1 MKIIINGD
9 NEGPVLDFSDEYPTI
24 DVKPEFIQGDKKN
37 PNLTN
42 KRKYSSQWTGS
53 DTEKRYDENVAKG
66 IKHFYKKDDFYYD
79 INANGFRCD
88 NFDTMDFTKKSIIY
102 LGCSKTYGIGV
113 PESDA
118 WPTMVHE
125 RIQKEHNTTY
135 NYVNLGVP
143 GGGIDSYLHFLPYFS
158 KFNPALIISAT
169 PEIVRM
175 NLIRDE
181 RSPEQVAEDEGEVF
195 LRNYIT
201 SDVEGNE
208 GHLDNIYKGMVSYGD
223 AYFEYRKRV
232 VYANIDSVAKMLN
245 ARFVESNSKYN
256 HTFYGSSL
264 ANLPKRFQKG
274 WVTKNSSNKLNARD
288 LLHPSISQHKNFTE
302 TMMNKILINTVEY

>member
-1 MKIIINGD
+1 MKILNGD
-9 NEGPVLDFSDEYPTI
+9 STVLDFTDEYPSI
-24 DVKPEFIQGDKKN
+24 DINSEFIQGDKKN
-37 PNLTN
+37 PNITN

-53 DTEKRYDENVAKG
+53 DTEKLYDENIAKG
-66 IKHFYKKDDFYYD
+66 IKHTYKKDDFYYD
-79 INANGFRCD
+79 INANGFRCV

-158 KFNPALIISAT
+158 KFNPVLIISAT

-175 NLIRDE
+175 NLIKDE
-181 RSPEQVAEDEGEVF
+181 RSPKEIAKDEGEVF
-195 LRNYIT
+195 LRKYIA
-201 SDVEGNE
+201 SDLWEDDVENLVPR
-208 GHLDNIYKGMVSYGD
+208 LDNIYKVMISYGD

-232 VYANIDSVAKMLN
+232 VFANIDSFAKMLN
-245 ARFVESNSKYN
+245 ARFIETHSEDIV
-256 HTFYGSSL
+256 
-264 ANLPKRFQKG
+264 
-274 WVTKNSSNKLNARD
+274 NKMKSDELNARD
-288 LLHPSISQHKNFTE
+288 LKHPSISSHKKFTE
-302 TMMNKILINTVEY
+302 MVMDKIK